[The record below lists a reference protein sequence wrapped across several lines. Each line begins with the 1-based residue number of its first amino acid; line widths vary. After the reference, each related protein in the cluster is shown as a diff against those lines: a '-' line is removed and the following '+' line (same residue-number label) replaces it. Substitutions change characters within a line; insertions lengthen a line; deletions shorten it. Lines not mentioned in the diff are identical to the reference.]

1 VMIYGVITMNSR
13 ERVLTALAHEEPDRV
28 PFTLTE
34 LTPPFAEKFTQ
45 VTRAVDPFDYFE
57 ADLYDVAFRPVSQA
71 ELREKYGCYH
81 EPDVERINDW
91 GTGFKRGSMFHFEHF
106 IPPLTEVESIEGIEA
121 YPLPD
126 YTATEYWGHLRQEVA
141 ELHQRG
147 LAAMGRLEMTLF
159 EVAWQIRGM
168 ENFMVDMFARPEW
181 NESLLDRIMEVRIF
195 MAEKYA
201 EAGVDV
207 LMVGDDIATQQD
219 MLMSVEHW
227 CRFFQPRL
235 ARIIAAARRI
245 KPDLHVAYHTDGN
258 PAKVI
263 PALIDA
269 GVDVLNP
276 VQPECID
283 PRWVKRTYGDKL
295 SLFGTIGTQS
305 VLPFG
310 TPQEVVTNVKER
322 IATLKE
328 GGGLILA
335 PTHFIEPE
343 VPVENLI
350 AFVETVRE
358 YGFY

>member
-1 VMIYGVITMNSR
+1 MTINAR
-13 ERVLTALAHEEPDRV
+13 ERVLTSLAHEEPDRV
-28 PFTLTE
+28 PFTVTN
-34 LTPPFAEKFTQ
+34 LTPLFAEKFTKA
-45 VTRAVDPFDYFE
+45 TGAVDPFDYFE
-57 ADLYDVAFRPVSQA
+57 ADVYDVGFRSHSQT
-71 ELREKYGCYH
+71 ELRQTYGRYH
-81 EPDVERINDW
+81 TADVERIGNW

-106 IPPLTEVESIEGIEA
+106 IPPLSEAESIKEIES

-126 YTATEYWGHLRQEVA
+126 YTAPEHWGHLHQQVA
-141 ELHQRG
+141 DLHQRG
-147 LAAMGRLEMTLF
+147 LAAMGWLECTLF

-168 ENFMVDMFARPEW
+168 ENFMVDMLIRPDWIEL
-181 NESLLDRIMEVRIF
+181 LLDRIMEVRIF

-201 EAGVDV
+201 EADVDI
-207 LMVGDDIATQQD
+207 LFVGDDIATQRD

-235 ARIIAAARRI
+235 QKIIAAARRI
-245 KPDLHVAYHTDGN
+245 KPGLHVAYHTDGN

-263 PALIDA
+263 PALMDA

-283 PRWVKRTYGDKL
+283 PKWVKSTYGDKL

-310 TPQEVVTNVKER
+310 TPQEVAANVKER
-322 IATLKE
+322 IATLKDR
-328 GGGLILA
+328 GGVILA

-350 AFVETVRE
+350 AFVETVKE
-358 YGFY
+358 YGVY